1 MGLVLESG
9 EPREVHHFCL
19 LIGYGASAVNPYL
32 AFETIHDQVR
42 QGLLAGD
49 PEAAEKRY
57 VKAVNKGIV
66 KVISKMGIST
76 VQSYHGAQVF
86 EALGLSQD
94 FVDEYFSGTPTRI
107 GGIGIKAIAQEV
119 RLRHDFAYPSRP
131 VKHTTLGTGG
141 RYQYRRDGEEHLNSP
156 EAIHLL
162 QSACRTGDAKAWKRF
177 SELVNR
183 HGKHPVRIRDLMDFR
198 PLAEAGSPRGGRAAR
213 EHPGALQ
220 DGRDVVRLDQP
231 GGARGARRRD
241 EPDRR
246 EEQHGR
252 GGRGPR
258 PLPARRERRLEEQ
271 RDQAGGVGAVRRDEP
286 VPRRGARDPDQDGA
300 GRQAGRGGAA
310 PRSEGLP
317 LDREGAARDAGR
329 RPHLPAAPPRHL
341 LHRGPRPAHPRPE
354 ERERGRAHQREARL
368 GERGR
373 DDRRRGRQGPRR
385 RHPHQR
391 LRRRHGRG
399 AADEHPARR
408 HPVGDRPRRGP
419 PDARPERPEEP
430 RDARD
435 RRPAEDGARRRHR
448 GAPRRGGVR
457 LRDDAAPRPRLRDDA
472 GLPPE
477 HVPGRGRDAGPRAA
491 QAVHGGPGARRE
503 LHALRRDG
511 GARADGAPRLPG
523 VLQDGGAERAARD
536 APRRRPLEGADAR
549 LLADPLEADRA
560 ARGEADAA
568 HPAGARPRG
577 GARRHDAHPALPP
590 RPRARDAR
598 HRDAADPEREPRRRD
613 DARERGDAPL
623 GRRGPPR
630 RHDPPPLPGLGR
642 ARASARSFRTE

>member
-32 AFETIHDQVR
+32 AFETIHDQIR

-107 GGIGIKAIAQEV
+107 GGIGIDAIAHEV

-156 EAIHLL
+156 G
-162 QSACRTGDAKAWKRF
+162 GDPPPPDRLPDRATTRLWKRF

-198 PLAEAGSPRGGRAAR
+198 PLAKPVPIEEVEPVESDPR
-213 EHPGALQ
+213 ALQ

-252 GGRGPR
+252 RGRGPG
-258 PLPARRERRLEEQ
+258 PLRAACRAATRRTARSSRS
-271 RDQAGGVGAVRRDEP
+271 P
-286 VPRRGARDPDQDGA
+286 RGA
-300 GRQAGRGGAA
+300 
-310 PRSEGLP
+310 
-317 LDREGAARDAGR
+317 
-329 RPHLPAAPPRHL
+329 
-341 LHRGPRPAHPRPE
+341 
-354 ERERGRAHQREARL
+354 
-368 GERGR
+368 
-373 DDRRRGRQGPRR
+373 
-385 RHPHQR
+385 
-391 LRRRHGRG
+391 
-399 AADEHPARR
+399 
-408 HPVGDRPRRGP
+408 
-419 PDARPERPEEP
+419 
-430 RDARD
+430 
-435 RRPAEDGARRRHR
+435 
-448 GAPRRGGVR
+448 
-457 LRDDAAPRPRLRDDA
+457 
-472 GLPPE
+472 
-477 HVPGRGRDAGPRAA
+477 
-491 QAVHGGPGARRE
+491 
-503 LHALRRDG
+503 
-511 GARADGAPRLPG
+511 
-523 VLQDGGAERAARD
+523 
-536 APRRRPLEGADAR
+536 
-549 LLADPLEADRA
+549 
-560 ARGEADAA
+560 
-568 HPAGARPRG
+568 
-577 GARRHDAHPALPP
+577 
-590 RPRARDAR
+590 
-598 HRDAADPEREPRRRD
+598 
-613 DARERGDAPL
+613 
-623 GRRGPPR
+623 
-630 RHDPPPLPGLGR
+630 
-642 ARASARSFRTE
+642 SA